1 MLTLFPLGV
10 VTSAGVTP
18 LEPWVGLGPKAA
30 VSWVWASPLGTKSL
44 GVKSHLQPPSLR
56 VALPTA
62 DTTFHT
68 VLLQELGY
76 VQGIEDKAET
86 QEALGVSS
94 GTFCSKWQSRT
105 TAFSLALVA

>member
-10 VTSAGVTP
+10 VTSAEVTP

-30 VSWVWASPLGTKSL
+30 VSWIWASPLGAKSL

-62 DTTFHT
+62 ETTFRR
-68 VLLQELGY
+68 VLLQEL
-76 VQGIEDKAET
+76 AM
-86 QEALGVSS
+86 
-94 GTFCSKWQSRT
+94 SRG
-105 TAFSLALVA
+105 